1 MCTTYHLPCPGH
13 SCAPPAAIH
22 TTLLLSTPLNA
33 RYLCALFSLPR
44 LSHSLD
50 RSSVPP
56 TSTHSACHTPRQH
69 ISSRIFPHTQ
79 VPLQSKGYCRS
90 GGEEKEKAA
99 PRREMERLE
108 HLLSTSY
115 IDLELFWHPLLKC
128 IVWNFLDSVA
138 YSGTGLHLRVQGWL
152 GLVGLL
158 LQLCLAAQR
167 MASPLFRARL

>member
-1 MCTTYHLPCPGH
+1 MHDVSSPLPWPQLCAASSYTHHTSPVYPPQRAISVRSFFPSPSLPLARSIVRPSHIHSLSLSHTETAHLFPDLPPHTSTTTKQG
-13 SCAPPAAIH
+13 
-22 TTLLLSTPLNA
+22 LLSL
-33 RYLCALFSLPR
+33 
-44 LSHSLD
+44 
-50 RSSVPP
+50 
-56 TSTHSACHTPRQH
+56 
-69 ISSRIFPHTQ
+69 
-79 VPLQSKGYCRS
+79 